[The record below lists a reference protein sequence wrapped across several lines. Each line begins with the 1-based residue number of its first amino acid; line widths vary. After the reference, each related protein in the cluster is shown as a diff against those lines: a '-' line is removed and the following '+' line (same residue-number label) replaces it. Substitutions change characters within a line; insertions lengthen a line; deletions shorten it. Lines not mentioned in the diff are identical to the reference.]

1 MLNNANENINLKN
14 EKMNNEN
21 LNRKE
26 SSILFLCI
34 ILFLYLVANVIV
46 VLTSRSKGNVAMF
59 DYSVPVQSFTGVFSL
74 LANTCLILIV
84 IFYKKPGY
92 ILALA
97 LLLLQF
103 PMLIRNIIVM
113 KSVSNIPGLFNDA
126 FAILTISL
134 IYQRNKKINEY
145 RVAELETLKSKQNVS
160 RRLFEQT
167 ANALVNAIDSKDTYS
182 HGHSIR
188 VAEYSKKI
196 AEAMGKSEETCMKVY
211 YAALLHD
218 VGKIGVPVS
227 IINKKGTLTDE
238 EYEVI
243 KQHPVIGNQILSSIS
258 EYPYLSIGA
267 HFHHERYD
275 GKGYPDRLKGEDIPE
290 IARIIAVADAY
301 DAMSSNRSY
310 RAAIPQQLIREEFVK
325 GTGTQFDPEISRI
338 MQHLID
344 LDSEYQMKEKD
355 TISEFAGK
363 EELKCDEYRSEVSE
377 GIIVTSNITNIHM
390 KAESKGKSSSKSKG
404 PSLILFDS
412 LDGHVHSDEKM
423 AEELNY
429 CEYCELWFDGKSN
442 DKEIRNIKTE
452 IVRNNPDKHKSKEE
466 KNISEYDIEAVKYK
480 DHILIRIDDG
490 NKKIETTI
498 ALMDNS
504 RFAYLAITG
513 ENCLI
518 SDVSISKKEET
529 IDKNYITRIADEISY
544 IDVPEGDLP
553 NVQIDGYRTDASKG
567 IPIKDNLKIKFHTMS
582 LPTARLVWHCA
593 YFIIYHSEDGK
604 LNGNDYREY
613 ALIRLDG
620 ENWETVRAAE
630 NIMNV
635 KKQDDFK
642 GWDDWKEKN
651 KQGYDCEVSFERKAN
666 IITTTTEN
674 CGISI
679 KNVTKVL
686 DGVDNIYVALTG
698 DQCALTN
705 IIIND

>member
-1 MLNNANENINLKN
+1 
-14 EKMNNEN
+14 
-21 LNRKE
+21 
-26 SSILFLCI
+26 
-34 ILFLYLVANVIV
+34 
-46 VLTSRSKGNVAMF
+46 
-59 DYSVPVQSFTGVFSL
+59 
-74 LANTCLILIV
+74 
-84 IFYKKPGY
+84 
-92 ILALA
+92 
-97 LLLLQF
+97 
-103 PMLIRNIIVM
+103 
-113 KSVSNIPGLFNDA
+113 
-126 FAILTISL
+126 
-134 IYQRNKKINEY
+134 
-145 RVAELETLKSKQNVS
+145 
-160 RRLFEQT
+160 
-167 ANALVNAIDSKDTYS
+167 
-182 HGHSIR
+182 
-188 VAEYSKKI
+188 
-196 AEAMGKSEETCMKVY
+196 
-211 YAALLHD
+211 
-218 VGKIGVPVS
+218 
-227 IINKKGTLTDE
+227 
-238 EYEVI
+238 
-243 KQHPVIGNQILSSIS
+243 
-258 EYPYLSIGA
+258 
-267 HFHHERYD
+267 
-275 GKGYPDRLKGEDIPE
+275 
-290 IARIIAVADAY
+290 
-301 DAMSSNRSY
+301 
-310 RAAIPQQLIREEFVK
+310 
-325 GTGTQFDPEISRI
+325 

-363 EELKCDEYRSEVSE
+363 DELRCDEYRSEISD

-390 KAESKGKSSSKSKG
+390 KVEGNGKSFAKSKG

-423 AEELNY
+423 AEDLNY
-429 CEYCELWFDGKSN
+429 CEYCEIWFDGKTN

-452 IVRNNPDKHKSKEE
+452 IVRNNSDKHKLKEE

-553 NVQIDGYRTDASKG
+553 NVQIDGYRTDSSKG

-635 KKQDDFK
+635 KKQDDFN

-651 KQGYDCEVSFERKAN
+651 KQGYDCEVSFARKAN

-674 CGISI
+674 CGIAI
-679 KNVTKVL
+679 NNMTKVL

-705 IIIND
+705 IRINE

>member
-1 MLNNANENINLKN
+1 
-14 EKMNNEN
+14 
-21 LNRKE
+21 
-26 SSILFLCI
+26 
-34 ILFLYLVANVIV
+34 
-46 VLTSRSKGNVAMF
+46 
-59 DYSVPVQSFTGVFSL
+59 
-74 LANTCLILIV
+74 
-84 IFYKKPGY
+84 
-92 ILALA
+92 
-97 LLLLQF
+97 
-103 PMLIRNIIVM
+103 
-113 KSVSNIPGLFNDA
+113 
-126 FAILTISL
+126 
-134 IYQRNKKINEY
+134 
-145 RVAELETLKSKQNVS
+145 
-160 RRLFEQT
+160 
-167 ANALVNAIDSKDTYS
+167 
-182 HGHSIR
+182 
-188 VAEYSKKI
+188 
-196 AEAMGKSEETCMKVY
+196 MKVY

-310 RAAIPQQLIREEFVK
+310 RAAIPQQLVREEFVK
-325 GTGTQFDPEISRI
+325 GTGTQFDPEISKI

-363 EELKCDEYRSEVSE
+363 DELRCDEYRSEISD

-390 KAESKGKSSSKSKG
+390 KVEGNGKSFAKSKG

-423 AEELNY
+423 AEDLNY
-429 CEYCELWFDGKSN
+429 CEYCEIWFDGKTN

-452 IVRNNPDKHKSKEE
+452 IVRNNSDKHKLKEE

-553 NVQIDGYRTDASKG
+553 NVQIDGYRTDSSKG

-635 KKQDDFK
+635 KKQDDFN

-651 KQGYDCEVSFERKAN
+651 KQGYDCEVSFARKAN

-674 CGISI
+674 CGIAI
-679 KNVTKVL
+679 NNMTKVL

-705 IIIND
+705 IRINE